1 MVNSRP
7 YTSVWCVTEYIPLRY
22 RGKRSKGYVVR
33 DNGVVGRMTQAS
45 RIVLCADHER
55 LLLSVAH

>member
-1 MVNSRP
+1 ISLSDVGEKR
-7 YTSVWCVTEYIPLRY
+7 V
-22 RGKRSKGYVVR
+22 GKSYVVR